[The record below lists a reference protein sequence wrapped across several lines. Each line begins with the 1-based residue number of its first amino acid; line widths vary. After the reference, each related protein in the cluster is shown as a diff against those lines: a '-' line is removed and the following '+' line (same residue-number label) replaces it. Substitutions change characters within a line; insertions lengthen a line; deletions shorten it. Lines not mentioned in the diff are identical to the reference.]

1 MAERNGAAEGGAE
14 RSDEEHE
21 PGERSHVAS

>member
-14 RSDEEHE
+14 GNDKE
-21 PGERSHVAS
+21 PKSGERSQAAS